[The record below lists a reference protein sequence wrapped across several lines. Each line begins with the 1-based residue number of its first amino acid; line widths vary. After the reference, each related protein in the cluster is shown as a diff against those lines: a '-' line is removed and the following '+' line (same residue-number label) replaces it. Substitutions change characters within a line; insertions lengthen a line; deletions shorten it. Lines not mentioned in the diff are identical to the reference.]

1 MDPIVGIWP
10 EESATPPAEA
20 MPTSTVAVVEKPPV
34 ASPFTSLYYSQAG
47 TLEAIGVGLLI
58 VVAVQ
63 LIVARIFR
71 VAKSI
76 IEALTF
82 FATSMVAF
90 LVAIYLCDMLIA
102 GPDVM
107 LLHEGERSAIVN
119 FVKDT
124 CLMVFAY
131 FFGTKSVNTTP
142 ERRTD
147 E

>member
-1 MDPIVGIWP
+1 MDPTIGLWP
-10 EESATPPAEA
+10 EESVTPPTEA
-20 MPTSTVAVVEKPPV
+20 VPTSTVAVVEKPPV
-34 ASPFTSLYYSQAG
+34 GSPFTSLYYSQAG

>member
-1 MDPIVGIWP
+1 MDPTIGLWP
-10 EESATPPAEA
+10 EESVTPPTEA
-20 MPTSTVAVVEKPPV
+20 VPTPTVAVVEKPPV
-34 ASPFTSLYYSQAG
+34 GSPFTSLYYSQAG